1 MEREWRKKRK
11 RRKGGEKETER
22 GRKSGEGGGRE
33 DETERERNLCIHLSL
48 PPDLHQQQAYHY
60 SLSLPFYFHYSLFV
74 SFFQHHDD
82 PQRFYFALAKRH
94 ISPRVCQP
102 FSKMNFRCR
111 RGITRKKKKGTG
123 LFFRNMRRESLFF
136 FFLDVASLMAASCW
150 L

>member
-1 MEREWRKKRK
+1 MEEKEKEE
-11 RRKGGEKETER
+11 KGGEKETER

-94 ISPRVCQP
+94 ISPRAFVCQP
-102 FSKMNFRCR
+102 FSKMNFWCR
-111 RGITRKKKKGTG
+111 RGITRKKKRG
-123 LFFRNMRRESLFF
+123 LGCFLETWEEKVFF
-136 FFLDVASLMAASCW
+136 FFFFRCSVANGR
-150 L
+150 